1 MNSEQPTDKRRRRK
15 SPTNFTTLSGLEQIE
30 FAPEFTIWSKPAGSE
45 ATANVEILGQDG
57 SLAGPELEGDVHW
70 QTKW

>member
-1 MNSEQPTDKRRRRK
+1 M
-15 SPTNFTTLSGLEQIE
+15 SGLEQIE
-30 FAPEFTIWSKPAGSE
+30 FAPEFTIWSKPTGSE
-45 ATANVEILGQDG
+45 ATANVELLGQAG

>member
-1 MNSEQPTDKRRRRK
+1 M
-15 SPTNFTTLSGLEQIE
+15 SGLEQIE

-45 ATANVEILGQDG
+45 ATANVELLGQAD

>member
-1 MNSEQPTDKRRRRK
+1 M
-15 SPTNFTTLSGLEQIE
+15 SGLEQIE
-30 FAPEFTIWSKPAGSE
+30 FAPEFTIELEADGSV